1 MLRSKICRACW
12 LTATLIAAAQPVRA
26 GTDTDQL
33 MVTATVLSAWSLN
46 GGTLAFGA
54 YTSGQATNLDV
65 TGAINYVNC
74 SGNLSFALDG
84 GGSGNINARQMSS
97 GSNRLNYQIYRN
109 AARNAIW
116 GTGADAHAVVLI
128 GTQSGATTVYGR
140 IPASQIVADGSYTDV
155 VNITLTF

>member
-1 MLRSKICRACW
+1 MILLAVSPP
-12 LTATLIAAAQPVRA
+12 LRA

-33 MVTATVLSAWSLN
+33 MVTATVLSACSLS
-46 GGTLAFGA
+46 GGTLAFGP

-65 TGAINYVNC
+65 TGTINYVNC

-97 GSNRLNYQIYRN
+97 GSGRLNYQIYRN
-109 AARNAIW
+109 AARNAVW
-116 GTGADAHAVVLI
+116 GTGADAQGVVLI
-128 GTQSGATTVYGR
+128 GTQSGATSVYGR
-140 IPASQIVADGSYTDV
+140 IPASQIVADGTYTDV